1 MLKELKQ
8 SYESLLDVKIAH
20 NEYNHIQ
27 IAMIYAIEN
36 YQKNVITN
44 YQKYHRSTKIIEK
57 NNNSA
62 MINANKNIIFIYH

>member
-1 MLKELKQ
+1 MLKELKK

-36 YQKNVITN
+36 YQKM
-44 YQKYHRSTKIIEK
+44 S
-57 NNNSA
+57 
-62 MINANKNIIFIYH
+62 